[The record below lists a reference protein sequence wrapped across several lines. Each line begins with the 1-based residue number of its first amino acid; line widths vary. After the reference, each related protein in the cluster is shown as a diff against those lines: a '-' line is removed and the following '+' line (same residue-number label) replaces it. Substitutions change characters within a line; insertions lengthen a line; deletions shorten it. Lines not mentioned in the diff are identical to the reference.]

1 MNPITNLLET
11 KYEYLWK
18 SLIRP
23 PRDKY
28 TLQDLGSPKFT
39 LSSHSYK
46 RTDIKLYNSKKMR
59 LECSFWEPFDEERQ
73 YERLPVIIYLPG
85 NSSSRVEVIPLLS
98 YILPMNITV
107 FSFDPC
113 GSGLSEGEY
122 ISLGYHEKN
131 DVQTVLN
138 YLKKSNKVST
148 IGLWG
153 RSMGAV
159 TALLSS
165 KENNWNNV
173 INCIVLD
180 SCFSSLNKLV
190 NEYVNKVVPF
200 LPNFFIE
207 IIKKY
212 VSDIIEKKVNLRIEK
227 IEPIKDAELCNN
239 IPVLFCHGID
249 DDFVKKEH
257 SKDLYEKY
265 SGPKEI
271 IMFEGGHNS
280 KRPIHV
286 LQIISLFFYD
296 KLKVDNLHA
305 LNEEYNNNL
314 IKNDDDYIEDDDVG
328 NEEYKYASVNSID
341 VKCDIQ
347 SYFDTV

>member
-1 MNPITNLLET
+1 MNFLCKIFGGS
-11 KYEYLWK
+11 YDDLWK
-18 SLIRP
+18 AIIRP
-23 PRDKY
+23 GRDIY
-28 TLQDLGSPKFT
+28 DQSELGPFKFEI
-39 LSSHSYK
+39 SNKCYK
-46 RTDIKLYNSKKMR
+46 RTDFELINNRGLKIM
-59 LECSFWEPFDEERQ
+59 CSFWEPFDEERQ

-165 KENNWNNV
+165 KENNWNNI
-173 INCIVLD
+173 INCMVLD

-212 VSDIIEKKVNLRIEK
+212 VSDIIEKKVNMRIEK

-239 IPVLFCHGID
+239 IPVLFCHAID

-296 KLKVDNLHA
+296 KLKVDNLNA
-305 LNEEYNNNL
+305 LN
-314 IKNDDDYIEDDDVG
+314 
-328 NEEYKYASVNSID
+328 
-341 VKCDIQ
+341 
-347 SYFDTV
+347 